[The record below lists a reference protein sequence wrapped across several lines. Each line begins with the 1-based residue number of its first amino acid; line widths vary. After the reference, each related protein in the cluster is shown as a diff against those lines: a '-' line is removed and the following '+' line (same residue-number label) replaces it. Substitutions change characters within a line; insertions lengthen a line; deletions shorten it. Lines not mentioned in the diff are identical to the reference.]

1 MEEGVMCGI
10 RNAQGGNPER
20 LNADRDLLENLVI
33 DERIIV
39 K

>member
-10 RNAQGGNPER
+10 CDAQGENTER
-20 LNADRDLLENLVI
+20 LNADRALLENLFI
-33 DERIIV
+33 DKRIIV